1 MSPEEL
7 RSWRKERGLQPV
19 RPWHEK
25 PFAPLTLAEVIDEYV
40 PPEGDGKLSP
50 LNSAVRSI
58 IQIHRLDRYAF
69 IFFIQVKFDN
79 KTWLSTYDLC
89 HIGTNGGAL

>member
-1 MSPEEL
+1 MIKIDLPTFNKEKELEDMTPEET

-50 LNSAVRSI
+50 LNSAVCSV
-58 IQIHRLDRYAF
+58 IQCRVDCN
-69 IFFIQVKFDN
+69 KFQ
-79 KTWLSTYDLC
+79 S
-89 HIGTNGGAL
+89 